1 MTLDGRG
8 NDPERWLL
16 DQFVTIE
23 LFGQPYT
30 FKADAEAAKARE
42 VADFLVGEI
51 NKIQNQQAGQS
62 PHISRLTILII
73 TALNMANQILQLKK
87 EASEICSQVSTRC
100 EELNRMLD
108 EGLKSFASFR
118 HYG

>member
-1 MTLDGRG
+1 M
-8 NDPERWLL
+8 

-30 FKADAEAAKARE
+30 FKADTEAAKARE

-51 NKIQNQQAGQS
+51 NRIQDQQAAQI
-62 PHISRLTILII
+62 PHISKLTILII
-73 TALNMANQILQLKK
+73 TALNMAHQILQLRKD
-87 EASEICSQVSTRC
+87 AGEIVDHLSNRC
-100 EELNRMLD
+100 DELNRLID
-108 EGLKSFASFR
+108 EGLTSLASLR

>member
-1 MTLDGRG
+1 M
-8 NDPERWLL
+8 

-30 FKADAEAAKARE
+30 FKADTEASKARE
-42 VADFLVGEI
+42 VADYLIGEV
-51 NKIQNQQAGQS
+51 NKIQDQQAAQT
-62 PHISRLTILII
+62 PHISKLTILII
-73 TALNMANQILQLKK
+73 AALNMAHQILQLKK
-87 EASEICSQVSTRC
+87 DTGEVVGHLSKRC

-108 EGLKSFASFR
+108 EGLKPFASLR

>member
-1 MTLDGRG
+1 
-8 NDPERWLL
+8 L

-30 FKADAEAAKARE
+30 FKAETEAAKAKE
-42 VADFLVGEI
+42 VADFLVGEV
-51 NKIQNQQAGQS
+51 NKIQDQQAAQIA
-62 PHISRLTILII
+62 HIPKLTILII
-73 TALNMANQILQLKK
+73 TALNMAHQILQLKK
-87 EASEICSQVSTRC
+87 DAGEIVGHISNRC

-108 EGLKSFASFR
+108 EGLKPFASLR

>member
-1 MTLDGRG
+1 M
-8 NDPERWLL
+8 

-30 FKADAEAAKARE
+30 FKADTEAAKARE
-42 VADFLVGEI
+42 VAEFLVGEV
-51 NKIQNQQAGQS
+51 NKIQDQQAAQS

-87 EASEICSQVSTRC
+87 EAGEIVGHISTRC
-100 EELNRMLD
+100 DELNRMLD
-108 EGLKSFASFR
+108 DGLKSFASFR